1 MSSRKDN
8 PSYGIS
14 RVDIPGK
21 KTHGWQVRLQRQG
34 WRYQKFFA
42 DGLHDGKEN
51 AFKAAQVMRDE
62 LVESLEGESR
72 RERAERKT
80 TRNSSGIVGVCRTH
94 AVKGGKRYPCWQASW
109 SPEPGKRKC
118 VKFFVSV
125 HGEKE
130 AKKLAIAAREA
141 GLAEMTD

>member
-1 MSSRKDN
+1 MSKNDPN
-8 PSYGIS
+8 YGIS

-42 DGLHDGKEN
+42 DGLHKGKDK
-51 AFKAAQVMRDE
+51 AFDAAVVMRDE

-72 RERAERKT
+72 RDRAERKT
-80 TRNSSGIVGVCRTH
+80 ARNSSGIVGVCRTY
-94 AVKGGKRYPCWQASW
+94 AVKGGSRYPCWQASW
-109 SPEPGKRKC
+109 SPAPGKRKC

-130 AKKLAIAAREA
+130 AKKLAVAARSEGVA
-141 GLAEMTD
+141 SMQE